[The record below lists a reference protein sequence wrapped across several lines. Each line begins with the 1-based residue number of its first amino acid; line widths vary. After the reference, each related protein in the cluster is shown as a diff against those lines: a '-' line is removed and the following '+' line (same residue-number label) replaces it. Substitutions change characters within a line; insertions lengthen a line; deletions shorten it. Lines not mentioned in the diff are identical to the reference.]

1 MNQNSNSLP
10 SKNHKSGLSLQQVI
24 GWAFILGLALVS
36 ALMIFAGLGKILNL
50 AFPTAALG
58 VGVFLYFRYPLLYIG
73 FTWWLW
79 FLTPF
84 IRRISDY
91 HSTFTDPSPI
101 LLAPFLVT
109 FVSSITLW
117 RNLPKLYQQ
126 GGFPYILSLLAVL
139 YGFLVGLINRSPVT
153 VGIALLDW
161 LCPIVFGVH
170 IFINW
175 KFYLSYRKSIQR
187 IFLWGII
194 VMGLYGIIQFLVAP
208 EWDIYWVI
216 KSEFASAGKLEPLGL
231 NVWSTMASNQPFG
244 TVMTAGL
251 LLLLVNP
258 NKGKLAAPATGLGYL
273 SFLLARKRTTWA
285 SWLFGLLLLAGSLKS
300 SLQIRIII
308 AMALTAFCVVP
319 LVTLEPFSNFLSDRF
334 TTITELQG
342 DTSAEARQETYSELI
357 DDAFNSYLG
366 KGIGGPPHDSG
377 ILSSLLDLGWF
388 GTFCYF
394 SGILIL
400 LLSLF
405 QGAEIRT
412 DPFVNAACAIAIS
425 TLIQLPLSRPHV
437 EVQGMVLWGFMSLA
451 MAAQKYHQF
460 NQKIK
465 NMYSLEAF
473 YSNYH

>member
-1 MNQNSNSLP
+1 MNNQ
-10 SKNHKSGLSLQQVI
+10 KSFLKPFSLQPALA
-24 GWAFILGLALVS
+24 WTAILGL
-36 ALMIFAGLGKILNL
+36 IFITTLCIMAGLGKILNL
-50 AFPTAALG
+50 LFPAGALG
-58 VGVFLYFRYPLLYIG
+58 VGVFLYFRYPLLYLG

-84 IRRISDY
+84 IRRLSDY
-91 HSTFTDPSPI
+91 RSSYTEPSPI

-117 RNLPKLYQQ
+117 RHLPKLNQK

-139 YGFLVGLINRSPVT
+139 YGFLVGLINRSPVK

-161 LCPIVFGVH
+161 VCPVLFGLH

-175 KFYLSYRKSIQR
+175 KNYLSYRKTIHR
-187 IFLWGII
+187 IFLWGVI
-194 VMGLYGIIQFLVAP
+194 VMGAYGIMQFLIAP
-208 EWDIYWVI
+208 EWDIYWLI
-216 KSEFASAGKLEPLGL
+216 KSEFASGGKPEPLGL

-258 NKGKLAAPATGLGYL
+258 NKGNVAAPATGLGYL

-285 SWLFGLLLLAGSLKS
+285 TWLFGLLLLTGSLKANIK
-300 SLQIRIII
+300 IRIII
-308 AMALTAFCVVP
+308 TIILTAICVVP
-319 LVTLEPFSNFLSDRF
+319 LVTLEPFSNFIGDRF
-334 TTITELQG
+334 TTITQIEG

-366 KGIGGPPHDSG
+366 KGIGGLPHDSG

-394 SGILIL
+394 SGVLIL
-400 LLSLF
+400 MFSLF
-405 QGAEIRT
+405 QGSETRA
-412 DPFVNAACAIAIS
+412 DPFASAACAIAIS
-425 TLIQLPLSRPHV
+425 TLIQLPLARPHV
-437 EVQGMVLWGFMSLA
+437 EVQGMILWGFMSLGI
-451 MAAQKYHQF
+451 AAKKYNKF
-460 NQKIK
+460 NQKLQ
-465 NMYSLEAF
+465 SLYYLEPDHL
-473 YSNYH
+473 NNH